1 VRTTLGSH
9 DPHGLARRPLLDFIA
24 VAGRCWR
31 MVYDRNLQATHCGEL
46 PAWTGRWRKVVAFTD
61 EFTA

>member
-1 VRTTLGSH
+1 
-9 DPHGLARRPLLDFIA
+9 
-24 VAGRCWR
+24 